1 MSLVLGLEHSC
12 PWPRDSLFSERLR
25 FFLGLRFFCVIGLG
39 LEPCVLDSTS
49 GYCFVF
55 EFVLIV
61 CLYHFFFRNFGD
73 LHFQGYVLFRNV
85 YFLQSFFLEQT
96 FAICSLRSK
105 ILLRTGTSSVIVST
119 HCNKPRRVSWSV
131 LVFTLSEKNC
141 VYLKRNW

>member
-1 MSLVLGLEHSC
+1 MCLVLGLEHSC
-12 PWPRDSLFSERLR
+12 PWPRDGLSSERLS
-25 FFLGLRFFCVIGLG
+25 LASDFFCVLGLG
-39 LEPCVLDSTS
+39 LEPCVLDSTY

-61 CLYHFFFRNFGD
+61 CLYHSFFRNFGD
-73 LHFQGYVLFRNV
+73 LHFQDYVLFRNV

-119 HCNKPRRVSWSV
+119 HCKPRNVSWSV